1 MIPEQLGSVGLPA
14 DLAAML
20 QRAPKLHIAG
30 SVDELFDLATGERQR
45 DFYEVAYTLPDGR
58 RVTEA
63 HVSRVRNGISVNY
76 IEPHMRRRDPDCMV
90 IGDDRP
96 TDKPRFKDRF
106 GYEFASLREETME
119 WLAGQE
125 LAAFFFK
132 TGFRDLGAHAMAV
145 APANAGFFS
154 LALAMLQGIL
164 PFDSLMEG
172 FKPTVF
178 VLVAP
183 PFRHTHF
190 DGKQV
195 VVHNRP
201 PGRHEIFSYN
211 LYPGPSAK
219 KGIYG
224 TLIRKGEK
232 EGWVAA
238 HASAVQVVTPYD
250 NVITIMHE
258 GASGGGKSEMLE
270 QPPRL
275 PDGRL
280 LKGRNIVTGEER
292 FLEIPRTCDLYPV
305 CDDMALCHPAIQKKD
320 GRLRIADAE
329 QAWFVRVD
337 HIHAYG
343 TDRDL
348 ERLTVNPAQPLMFI
362 NIDAVPR
369 STALIWEHIEDAP
382 GVKCPNPR
390 VIVPRAIYPNIIN
403 RPVAVDIRSMG
414 LRTPPCT
421 REKPSYGIV
430 GLLHVLPPALA
441 WLWRLAVPRGESNPS
456 VVDTDGMSSEG
467 VGSYWPFATGTMV
480 DQANLLFEQFEKT
493 TRIRYIL
500 VPNQYVGAWK
510 TGFMPEW
517 LARDYLARRGN
528 ARFRPGQLVKAR
540 CSLLGFALDSMRIE
554 GVPMTKAFL
563 QVDTQPE
570 VGEEGYDAGA
580 AILRHFFSK
589 HVTQFL
595 GPALATKAR
604 QIIECCLD
612 EGSVEDYARLLP
624 GMDEMVEPT
633 DVSE

>member
-1 MIPEQLGSVGLPA
+1 VIPNELTTVGLPS
-14 DLAAML
+14 DLTTVL
-20 QRAPKLHIAG
+20 ERAPLLRIAG
-30 SVDELFDLATGERQR
+30 SVDELFSCATGENQR
-45 DFYEVAYTLPDGR
+45 DSYEVAYSLPDGR
-58 RVTEA
+58 QVVEA
-63 HVSRVRNGISVNY
+63 TVSRVRNGIAVNY
-76 IEPHMRRRDPDCMV
+76 VEPHMRRRDQDCMA

-96 TDKPRFKDRF
+96 TDKPRFRERY
-106 GYEFASLREETME
+106 GYDFSRLREETLE
-119 WLAGQE
+119 WLSSQE
-125 LAAFFFK
+125 LAVFFFK

-145 APANAGFFS
+145 VPANAGFFA
-154 LALAMLQGIL
+154 LGLAMLQGIL
-164 PFDSLMEG
+164 PFDSLIEG

-190 DGKQV
+190 D
-195 VVHNRP
+195 
-201 PGRHEIFSYN
+201 GRHEIFSYN

-232 EGWVAA
+232 EGWIAA

-280 LKGRNIVTGEER
+280 RKGINIVTGEER
-292 FLEIPRTCDLYPV
+292 FLEIPRTCDLHPV
-305 CDDMALCHPAIQKKD
+305 CDDMALCHPALQKKD

-348 ERLTVNPAQPLMFI
+348 EKLTVTPPTPLLFL
-362 NIDAVPR
+362 NIDAIPR
-369 STALIWEHIEDAP
+369 STALIWEHTEDAP
-382 GVKCPNPR
+382 GVRCPNPR
-390 VIVPRAIYPNIIN
+390 VIVPRRIYPNIVN

-430 GLLHVLPPALA
+430 GLFHVLPPALA

-480 DQANLLFEQFEKT
+480 DQANLLYDQFEKT

-510 TGFMPEW
+510 TGFMPQW

-540 CSLLGFALDSMRIE
+540 CALLGFALDSMRIE
-554 GVPMTKAFL
+554 GVPMTKTFL

-580 AILRHFFSK
+580 AILRNFFAT
-589 HVTQFL
+589 HLQQFL
-595 GPALATKAR
+595 GPSLAPKASR
-604 QIIECCLD
+604 IIQCCLD
-612 EGSVEDYARLLP
+612 DGSVEDYSSLLP

-633 DVSE
+633 DAAE